1 MAEVIR
7 GTELK
12 FILNVQPVSGI
23 SMSAFDFH
31 VMAYAQGT
39 SKRSVIQKYDCTKIN
54 NDNYTI
60 PVDTATLELG
70 SLILDVYAFI
80 PDQDFPDDL
89 RTEICRIETDITI
102 IQ

>member
-12 FILNVQPVSGI
+12 FNLNIQPVSGI
-23 SMSAFDFH
+23 NMSAFDFY
-31 VMAYAQGT
+31 VTAYTQGT
-39 SKRSVIQKYDCTKIN
+39 AQRSVIQKYDCTRVN
-54 NDNYTI
+54 NDNYTV
-60 PVDTATLELG
+60 PVDTAPLG
-70 SLILDVYAFI
+70 LGLLILDVYAFI

-89 RTEICRIETDITI
+89 RTEICRIETDITL

>member
-12 FILNVQPVSGI
+12 FNLNIQPVGGI
-23 SMSAFDFH
+23 SMSAFDFY
-31 VMAYAQGT
+31 VRAYSKGTAQ
-39 SKRSVIQKYDCTKIN
+39 RSVVHKYDCAKVD
-54 NDNYTI
+54 NDNYTV
-60 PVDTATLELG
+60 PVDTALLG
-70 SLILDVYAFI
+70 LGLLILDVYAFI

-89 RTEICRIETDITI
+89 RTEICRIETDITL